1 RPKTMNDS
9 TKRVAIVGSGPAAFY
24 SAMELLRHDDPMV
37 SVDMLERLPTPY
49 GLVRGGVAPDHEKI
63 KSVTKIFERAA
74 GHPRFRFFGNV
85 EFGKDIQRLELL
97 EHYHAVIYAF
107 GSRTDRHLNIIGET
121 LQGSHAATEFV
132 GWYNGHPDY
141 RHHQF
146 DLTSKRVAIIGMGNV
161 AIDCARILCQDP
173 ENLAKTD
180 IAQHALEALRQSE
193 VEEVFLIGRRGPV
206 QAAFTPAEARELLH
220 LPKVD
225 AVMRASDLELDD
237 HSKEELSKASRNT
250 KLNMEILQQ
259 IHDQGDRGNPR
270 KLHLCFLI
278 SPTKIEGSEKVEGLE
293 LVHNEIVKEGG
304 VLRAKATDEVMHLNV
319 DMVFRSIGYMGEA
332 IPGLPFDDRR
342 GTIPNDQGQ
351 LLDGVDGKL
360 LNQEYTAG
368 WIKRGP
374 SGVIGTN
381 KQDAMETVSRLK
393 KNWQTSQ
400 TTQPKLVQHD
410 LLDLLKE
417 KKIQFVSFEDWKK
430 LDKFEIEQGQ
440 LIGKSR
446 QKICEV
452 EEMLDLIQST

>member
-1 RPKTMNDS
+1 MNDS
-9 TKRVAIVGSGPAAFY
+9 AKRVAIVGSGPAAFY

-74 GHPRFRFFGNV
+74 GHPRLRFFGNV
-85 EFGKDIQRLELL
+85 EFGKDIQRLDLL
-97 EHYHAVIYAF
+97 QRYHAVIYAF

-121 LQGSHAATEFV
+121 LQGIHAATEFV

-206 QAAFTPAEARELLH
+206 QAAFTPAEVRELLH

-225 AVMRASDLELDD
+225 AVMRASDLELDE

-278 SPTKIEGSEKVEGLE
+278 SPTKIEGSERVKGLE

-342 GTIPNDQGQ
+342 GTLPNDQGQ
-351 LLDGVDGKL
+351 LLDGVGGKL

-381 KQDAMETVSRLK
+381 KQDATETVSRLK
-393 KNWQTSQ
+393 KNWQTSP
-400 TTQPKLVQHD
+400 TPQPKLVHHD
-410 LLDLLKE
+410 LLDLLKD
-417 KKIQFVSFEDWKK
+417 KKSQFVSFEDWKK
-430 LDKFEIEQGQ
+430 LDKFEVELGQ
-440 LIGKSR
+440 QNGKSR
-446 QKICEV
+446 HKICEV
-452 EEMLDLIQST
+452 PEMLDLIRRT

>member
-1 RPKTMNDS
+1 MNDS

-85 EFGKDIQRLELL
+85 EFGKDIQRLDLL
-97 EHYHAVIYAF
+97 QRYHAVIYAF

-121 LQGSHAATEFV
+121 LKGSHAATEFV

-161 AIDCARILCQDP
+161 AIDCARILCQEP

-180 IAQHALEALRQSE
+180 IAQHALEALRQSQ

-206 QAAFTPAEARELLH
+206 QAAFTPAEVRELLH

-278 SPTKIEGSEKVEGLE
+278 SPTKIEGSERVEGLE

-304 VLRAKATDEVMHLNV
+304 VLKAKATDEVMHLNV
-319 DMVFRSIGYMGEA
+319 DMVFRSIGYRGEA

-393 KNWQTSQ
+393 QNWQTSQ
-400 TTQPKLVQHD
+400 TLQPKLVQDD
-410 LLDLLKE
+410 LLDLLKQ

-430 LDKFEIEQGQ
+430 LDKFELEQGQ

>member
-1 RPKTMNDS
+1 MNDS
-9 TKRVAIVGSGPAAFY
+9 AKRVAIVGSGPAAFY

-85 EFGKDIQRLELL
+85 EFGKDIQRLDLL
-97 EHYHAVIYAF
+97 QRYHAVIYAF

-206 QAAFTPAEARELLH
+206 QAAFTPAEVRELLH

-225 AVMRASDLELDD
+225 AVMRASDLELDE

-278 SPTKIEGSEKVEGLE
+278 SPTKIEGSERVKGLE

-342 GTIPNDQGQ
+342 GTLPNDQGQ
-351 LLDGVDGKL
+351 LLDGVGGKL

-381 KQDAMETVSRLK
+381 KQDATETVSRLK
-393 KNWQTSQ
+393 KNWQTSP
-400 TTQPKLVQHD
+400 TPQPKLVQHD

-417 KKIQFVSFEDWKK
+417 KKSQFVSFEDWKK
-430 LDKFEIEQGQ
+430 LDKFEVELGQ
-440 LIGKSR
+440 QNGKSR
-446 QKICEV
+446 HKICEV
-452 EEMLDLIQST
+452 PEMLDLIRST

>member
-1 RPKTMNDS
+1 MNDS
-9 TKRVAIVGSGPAAFY
+9 AKRVAIVGSGPAAFY

-85 EFGKDIQRLELL
+85 EFGIDIQRLELL

-121 LQGSHAATEFV
+121 LPGSHAATEFV

-206 QAAFTPAEARELLH
+206 QAAFTPAEVRELLH

-342 GTIPNDQGQ
+342 GTLPNDQGQ

-381 KQDAMETVSRLK
+381 KQDATETVSRLK
-393 KNWQTSQ
+393 KNWQTSP
-400 TTQPKLVQHD
+400 TPQPKLVQHD
-410 LLDLLKE
+410 LLDLLKK

-430 LDKFEIEQGQ
+430 LDKYEIEQGQ
-440 LIGKSR
+440 QNGKSR
-446 QKICEV
+446 HKICEV
-452 EEMLDLIQST
+452 QEMLDLIRRT

>member
-1 RPKTMNDS
+1 MNDS
-9 TKRVAIVGSGPAAFY
+9 AKRVAIVGSGPAAFY

-74 GHPRFRFFGNV
+74 GHSRFRFFGNV
-85 EFGKDIQRLELL
+85 EFGKDIQRLDLL
-97 EHYHAVIYAF
+97 QRYHAVIYAF

-206 QAAFTPAEARELLH
+206 QAAFTPAEVRELLH

-225 AVMRASDLELDD
+225 AVMRASDLELDE

-278 SPTKIEGSEKVEGLE
+278 SPTKIEGSERVKGLE

-342 GTIPNDQGQ
+342 GTLPNDQGQ
-351 LLDGVDGKL
+351 LLDGVGGKL

-381 KQDAMETVSRLK
+381 KQDATETVSRLK
-393 KNWQTSQ
+393 KNWQTSP
-400 TTQPKLVQHD
+400 TPQPKLVQHD
-410 LLDLLKE
+410 LQDLLEE
-417 KKIQFVSFEDWKK
+417 KQIQFVSFEGWKK
-430 LDKFEIEQGQ
+430 LDKIEIEQGQ
-440 LIGKSR
+440 QNGKSR
-446 QKICEV
+446 HKICEV
-452 EEMLDLIQST
+452 QEMLDLIRRT

>member
-1 RPKTMNDS
+1 MNDS
-9 TKRVAIVGSGPAAFY
+9 AKRVAIVGSGPAAFY

-121 LQGSHAATEFV
+121 LPGSHAATEFV

-206 QAAFTPAEARELLH
+206 QAAFTPAEVRELLH

-332 IPGLPFDDRR
+332 IHGLPFDDRR
-342 GTIPNDQGQ
+342 GTLPNDQGQ
-351 LLDGVDGKL
+351 LLDGVGGKL

-381 KQDAMETVSRLK
+381 KQDATETVSRLK
-393 KNWQTSQ
+393 KNWQTSP
-400 TTQPKLVQHD
+400 TPQPKLVQHD
-410 LLDLLKE
+410 LLELLKK

-440 LIGKSR
+440 QNGKSR
-446 QKICEV
+446 HKICEV
-452 EEMLDLIQST
+452 QEMLDLIRRT

>member
-1 RPKTMNDS
+1 MNDS
-9 TKRVAIVGSGPAAFY
+9 AKRVAIVGSGPAAFY

-121 LQGSHAATEFV
+121 LPGSHAATEFV

-206 QAAFTPAEARELLH
+206 QAAFTPAEVRELLH

-304 VLRAKATDEVMHLNV
+304 VLRAKATDEVMHLDV
-319 DMVFRSIGYMGEA
+319 DMIFRSIGYMGEA

-342 GTIPNDQGQ
+342 GTLPNDQGQ

-381 KQDAMETVSRLK
+381 KQDATETVSRLK
-393 KNWQTSQ
+393 KNWQTSP
-400 TTQPKLVQHD
+400 TPQPKLVQHD
-410 LLDLLKE
+410 LLDLLKK

-440 LIGKSR
+440 QNGKSR
-446 QKICEV
+446 HKICEV
-452 EEMLDLIQST
+452 QEMLDLIRRT

>member
-1 RPKTMNDS
+1 MNDS

-85 EFGKDIQRLELL
+85 EFGKDIQRIDLL
-97 EHYHAVIYAF
+97 QRYHAVIYAF

-121 LQGSHAATEFV
+121 LKGSHAATEFV

-146 DLTSKRVAIIGMGNV
+146 DLTAKRVAIIGMGNV

-173 ENLAKTD
+173 ENLANTD
-180 IAQHALEALRQSE
+180 IAQHALEALRQSQ

-206 QAAFTPAEARELLH
+206 QAAFTPAEVRELLH

-225 AVMRASDLELDD
+225 AVMRASDLELDE

-278 SPTKIEGSEKVEGLE
+278 SPTKIEGSERVERLE
-293 LVHNEIVKEGG
+293 LVHNEIAKEGG
-304 VLRAKATDEVMHLNV
+304 ILKAKATDEVMHLNV
-319 DMVFRSIGYMGEA
+319 DMVFRSIGYRGEA

-393 KNWQTSQ
+393 QNWQKSQ
-400 TTQPKLVQHD
+400 TPQPKLVQDD
-410 LLDLLKE
+410 LLALLK
-417 KKIQFVSFEDWKK
+417 KMKIQFVSFEDWKK
-430 LDKFEIEQGQ
+430 LDKFELEQGQ
-440 LIGKSR
+440 LNGKSR

>member
-1 RPKTMNDS
+1 MNDS
-9 TKRVAIVGSGPAAFY
+9 AKRVAIVGSGPAAFY

-85 EFGKDIQRLELL
+85 EFGKDIQRLDLL
-97 EHYHAVIYAF
+97 QRYHAVIYAF

-206 QAAFTPAEARELLH
+206 QAAFTPAEVRELLH

-225 AVMRASDLELDD
+225 AVMRASDLELDE

-250 KLNMEILQQ
+250 KLNLEILQQ

-278 SPTKIEGSEKVEGLE
+278 SPTKIEGSERVKGLE

-342 GTIPNDQGQ
+342 GTLPNDQGQ
-351 LLDGVDGKL
+351 LLDGVGGKL

-381 KQDAMETVSRLK
+381 KQDATETVSSLK
-393 KNWQTSQ
+393 KNWQTSP
-400 TTQPKLVQHD
+400 TPQPKLVQHD

-417 KKIQFVSFEDWKK
+417 KKSQFVSFEDWKK
-430 LDKFEIEQGQ
+430 LDKFEVELGQ
-440 LIGKSR
+440 QNGKSR
-446 QKICEV
+446 HKICEV
-452 EEMLDLIQST
+452 PEMLDLIRRT

>member
-1 RPKTMNDS
+1 MNDS
-9 TKRVAIVGSGPAAFY
+9 AKRVAIVGSGPAAFY

-121 LQGSHAATEFV
+121 LPGSHAATEFV

-206 QAAFTPAEARELLH
+206 QAAFTPAEVRELLH

-250 KLNMEILQQ
+250 KLNLEILQQ

-319 DMVFRSIGYMGEA
+319 DMIFRSIGYMGEA

-342 GTIPNDQGQ
+342 GTLPNDQGQ

-381 KQDAMETVSRLK
+381 KQDATETVSRLK
-393 KNWQTSQ
+393 KNWQTSP
-400 TTQPKLVQHD
+400 TPQPKLVQHD
-410 LLDLLKE
+410 LLDLLKK

-440 LIGKSR
+440 QNGKSR
-446 QKICEV
+446 HKICEV
-452 EEMLDLIQST
+452 QEMLDLIRRT

>member
-1 RPKTMNDS
+1 MNDS

-37 SVDMLERLPTPY
+37 SVDILERLPTPY

-85 EFGKDIQRLELL
+85 EFGKDIQRLDLL
-97 EHYHAVIYAF
+97 QRYHAVIYAF
-107 GSRTDRHLNIIGET
+107 GSRTDRHLNINGET
-121 LQGSHAATEFV
+121 LKGSHAATEFV

-206 QAAFTPAEARELLH
+206 QAAFTPAEVRELLH

-225 AVMRASDLELDD
+225 AVMRASDLELDK
-237 HSKEELSKASRNT
+237 HSQEELSKASRNT

-278 SPTKIEGSEKVEGLE
+278 SPTKIEGSDRVEGLE

-304 VLRAKATDEVMHLNV
+304 VLKAKATDEVMHLNV
-319 DMVFRSIGYMGEA
+319 DMVFRSIGYLGAA

-342 GTIPNDQGQ
+342 GTLPNDQGQ

-381 KQDAMETVSRLK
+381 KQDAMETASRLK
-393 KNWQTSQ
+393 QNWQTSQ
-400 TTQPKLVQHD
+400 TPQPELVQDD
-410 LLDLLKE
+410 LLDLFKE

-430 LDKFEIEQGQ
+430 LDKFEIEQGNQ
-440 LIGKSR
+440 NGKSR
-446 QKICEV
+446 HKICEV

>member
-1 RPKTMNDS
+1 MNDS

-85 EFGKDIQRLELL
+85 EFGKDIQRLDLL
-97 EHYHAVIYAF
+97 QRYHAVIYAF

-121 LQGSHAATEFV
+121 LKGSHAATEFV

-146 DLTSKRVAIIGMGNV
+146 DLTAKRVAIIGMGNV

-180 IAQHALEALRQSE
+180 IAQHALEALRQSQ

-206 QAAFTPAEARELLH
+206 QAAFTPAEVRELLH

-225 AVMRASDLELDD
+225 AVMRASDLELDEY
-237 HSKEELSKASRNT
+237 SKEELSKASRNT
-250 KLNMEILQQ
+250 KLNIGILQQ

-278 SPTKIEGSEKVEGLE
+278 SPTKIEGSERVEGLE

-304 VLRAKATDEVMHLNV
+304 VLKAKATDEVMHLNV
-319 DMVFRSIGYMGEA
+319 DMVFRSIGYRGEA

-381 KQDAMETVSRLK
+381 KQDAMETISRLK
-393 KNWQTSQ
+393 QNWQTSQ
-400 TTQPKLVQHD
+400 TSQPKLVQDD
-410 LLDLLKE
+410 LLDLFKE

-430 LDKFEIEQGQ
+430 LDKFELEQGQ

-446 QKICEV
+446 QKICDV

>member
-1 RPKTMNDS
+1 MNDS
-9 TKRVAIVGSGPAAFY
+9 AKRVAIVGSGPAAFY

-85 EFGKDIQRLELL
+85 EFGKDIQRLDLL
-97 EHYHAVIYAF
+97 QRYHAVIYAF

-146 DLTSKRVAIIGMGNV
+146 NLTSKRVAIIGMGNV

-206 QAAFTPAEARELLH
+206 QAAFTPAEVRELLH

-225 AVMRASDLELDD
+225 AVMRASDLELDE

-278 SPTKIEGSEKVEGLE
+278 SPTKIEGSERVKGLE

-342 GTIPNDQGQ
+342 GTLPNDQGQ
-351 LLDGVDGKL
+351 LLDGVGGKL

-381 KQDAMETVSRLK
+381 KQDATETVSRLK
-393 KNWQTSQ
+393 KNWQTSP
-400 TTQPKLVQHD
+400 TPQPKLVQHD
-410 LLDLLKE
+410 LQDLLEE
-417 KKIQFVSFEDWKK
+417 KQIQFVSFEGWKK
-430 LDKFEIEQGQ
+430 LDKIEIEQGQ
-440 LIGKSR
+440 QNGKSR
-446 QKICEV
+446 HKICEV
-452 EEMLDLIQST
+452 PEMLDLIRST

>member
-1 RPKTMNDS
+1 MNDS
-9 TKRVAIVGSGPAAFY
+9 AKRVAIVGSGPAAFY

-85 EFGKDIQRLELL
+85 EFGKDIQRLDLL
-97 EHYHAVIYAF
+97 QRYHAVIYAF

-206 QAAFTPAEARELLH
+206 QAAFTPAEVRELLH

-225 AVMRASDLELDD
+225 AVMRASDLELDE

-278 SPTKIEGSEKVEGLE
+278 SPTKIEGSERVKGLE

-351 LLDGVDGKL
+351 LLDGVGGKL

-381 KQDAMETVSRLK
+381 KQDATETVSRLK
-393 KNWQTSQ
+393 KNWQTSP
-400 TTQPKLVQHD
+400 TPQPKLVQHD

-417 KKIQFVSFEDWKK
+417 KKSQFVSFEDWKK
-430 LDKFEIEQGQ
+430 LDKFEVELGQ
-440 LIGKSR
+440 QNGKSR
-446 QKICEV
+446 HKICEV
-452 EEMLDLIQST
+452 PEMLDLIRST

>member
-1 RPKTMNDS
+1 MNDS
-9 TKRVAIVGSGPAAFY
+9 AKRVAIVGSGPAAFY

-85 EFGKDIQRLELL
+85 EFGKDIQRLDLL
-97 EHYHAVIYAF
+97 QRYHAVIYAF

-206 QAAFTPAEARELLH
+206 QAAFTPAEVRELLH

-225 AVMRASDLELDD
+225 AVMRASDLELDE

-278 SPTKIEGSEKVEGLE
+278 SPTKIEGSERVKGLE

-342 GTIPNDQGQ
+342 GTLPNDQGQ

-381 KQDAMETVSRLK
+381 KQDATETVSRLK
-393 KNWQTSQ
+393 KNWQTSP
-400 TTQPKLVQHD
+400 TPQPKLVQHD
-410 LLDLLKE
+410 LLDLLKK
-417 KKIQFVSFEDWKK
+417 KKIEFVSFEDWKK

-440 LIGKSR
+440 QNGKSR
-446 QKICEV
+446 HKICEV
-452 EEMLDLIQST
+452 QEMLDLIRRT

>member
-1 RPKTMNDS
+1 MNDS
-9 TKRVAIVGSGPAAFY
+9 AKRVAIVGSGPAAFY

-121 LQGSHAATEFV
+121 LPGSHAATEFV

-206 QAAFTPAEARELLH
+206 QAAFTPAEVRELLH

-250 KLNMEILQQ
+250 KLNLEILQQ

-342 GTIPNDQGQ
+342 GTLPNDQGQ

-381 KQDAMETVSRLK
+381 KQDATETVSRLK
-393 KNWQTSQ
+393 KNWQTSP
-400 TTQPKLVQHD
+400 TPQPKLVQHD
-410 LLDLLKE
+410 LLDLLKK
-417 KKIQFVSFEDWKK
+417 KKIEFVSFEDWKK

-440 LIGKSR
+440 QNGKSR
-446 QKICEV
+446 HKICEV
-452 EEMLDLIQST
+452 QEMLDLIRRT

>member
-1 RPKTMNDS
+1 MNDS

-85 EFGKDIQRLELL
+85 EFGKDIQRIDLL
-97 EHYHAVIYAF
+97 QRYHAVIYAF

-121 LQGSHAATEFV
+121 LKGSHAATEFV

-180 IAQHALEALRQSE
+180 IAQHALEALRQSQ

-206 QAAFTPAEARELLH
+206 QAAFTPAEVRELLH

-278 SPTKIEGSEKVEGLE
+278 SPTKIEGSERVEGLE

-304 VLRAKATDEVMHLNV
+304 VLKAKATDEVMHLNV
-319 DMVFRSIGYMGEA
+319 DMVFRSIGYRGEA

-393 KNWQTSQ
+393 QNWQTSQ
-400 TTQPKLVQHD
+400 TPPPKLVQDD
-410 LLDLLKE
+410 LLDLLKQ

-430 LDKFEIEQGQ
+430 LDKFELEQGH
-440 LIGKSR
+440 LNGKSR

-452 EEMLDLIQST
+452 EEMLDLIQNT

>member
-1 RPKTMNDS
+1 MNDS
-9 TKRVAIVGSGPAAFY
+9 AKRVAIVGSGPAAFY

-85 EFGKDIQRLELL
+85 EFGIDIQRLELL

-121 LQGSHAATEFV
+121 LPGSHAATEFV

-206 QAAFTPAEARELLH
+206 QAAFTPAEVRELLH

-250 KLNMEILQQ
+250 KLNLEILQQ

-342 GTIPNDQGQ
+342 GTLPNDQGQ

-381 KQDAMETVSRLK
+381 KQDATETVSRLK
-393 KNWQTSQ
+393 KNWQTSP
-400 TTQPKLVQHD
+400 TPQPKLVQHD
-410 LLDLLKE
+410 LLDLLKK

-440 LIGKSR
+440 QNGKSR
-446 QKICEV
+446 HKICEV
-452 EEMLDLIQST
+452 QEMLDLIRRT

>member
-1 RPKTMNDS
+1 MNDS
-9 TKRVAIVGSGPAAFY
+9 AKRVAIVGSGPAAFY

-85 EFGKDIQRLELL
+85 EFGKDIQRLDLL
-97 EHYHAVIYAF
+97 QRYHAVIYAF

-173 ENLAKTD
+173 KNLAKTD

-206 QAAFTPAEARELLH
+206 QAAFTPAEVRELLH

-225 AVMRASDLELDD
+225 AVIRASDLELDE

-342 GTIPNDQGQ
+342 GTLPNDQGQ

-360 LNQEYTAG
+360 LNQEYTSG

-381 KQDAMETVSRLK
+381 KQDATETVSRLK
-393 KNWQTSQ
+393 KNWQTSP
-400 TTQPKLVQHD
+400 TPQPKLVQHD
-410 LLDLLKE
+410 LLDLLKK

-440 LIGKSR
+440 QNGKSR
-446 QKICEV
+446 HKICEV
-452 EEMLDLIQST
+452 QEMLDLIRRT

>member
-1 RPKTMNDS
+1 MNDS
-9 TKRVAIVGSGPAAFY
+9 AKRVAIVGSGPAAFY

-74 GHPRFRFFGNV
+74 GHSRFRFFGNV
-85 EFGKDIQRLELL
+85 EFGKDIKRLDLLQR
-97 EHYHAVIYAF
+97 YHAVIYAF

-206 QAAFTPAEARELLH
+206 QAAFTPAEVRELLH

-342 GTIPNDQGQ
+342 GTLPNDQGQ

-381 KQDAMETVSRLK
+381 KQDATETVSRLK
-393 KNWQTSQ
+393 KNWQTSP
-400 TTQPKLVQHD
+400 TPQPKLVQHD
-410 LLDLLKE
+410 LLDLLKK

-440 LIGKSR
+440 QNGKSR
-446 QKICEV
+446 HKICEV
-452 EEMLDLIQST
+452 QEMLDLIRRT

>member
-1 RPKTMNDS
+1 MNDS

-85 EFGKDIQRLELL
+85 EFGKDIQRIDLL
-97 EHYHAVIYAF
+97 QRYHAVIYAF

-121 LQGSHAATEFV
+121 LKGSHAATEFV

-180 IAQHALEALRQSE
+180 IAQHALEALRQSQ

-206 QAAFTPAEARELLH
+206 QAAFTPAEVRELLH

-278 SPTKIEGSEKVEGLE
+278 SPTKIEGSERVEGLE

-304 VLRAKATDEVMHLNV
+304 VLKAKATDEVMHLNV
-319 DMVFRSIGYMGEA
+319 DMVFRSIGYRGEA

-360 LNQEYTAG
+360 LTQEYTAG

-393 KNWQTSQ
+393 QNWHKSQ
-400 TTQPKLVQHD
+400 TPQPKLIQDD
-410 LLDLLKE
+410 LLALLKQ

-430 LDKFEIEQGQ
+430 LDKFELEQGQ
-440 LIGKSR
+440 LNGKSR

>member
-1 RPKTMNDS
+1 MNDS
-9 TKRVAIVGSGPAAFY
+9 AKRVAIVGSGPAAFY

-121 LQGSHAATEFV
+121 LPGSHAATEFV

-180 IAQHALEALRQSE
+180 IAQHALEDLRQSE

-206 QAAFTPAEARELLH
+206 QAAFTPAEVRELLH

-342 GTIPNDQGQ
+342 GTLPNDQGQ

-381 KQDAMETVSRLK
+381 KQDATETVSRLK
-393 KNWQTSQ
+393 KNWQTSP
-400 TTQPKLVQHD
+400 TPQPKLVQHD
-410 LLDLLKE
+410 LLDLLKK
-417 KKIQFVSFEDWKK
+417 KKIEFVSFEDWKK
-430 LDKFEIEQGQ
+430 LDKYEIEQGQ
-440 LIGKSR
+440 QNGKSR
-446 QKICEV
+446 HKICEV
-452 EEMLDLIQST
+452 QEMLDLIRRT

>member
-1 RPKTMNDS
+1 MNDS
-9 TKRVAIVGSGPAAFY
+9 AKRVAIVGSGPAAFY

-121 LQGSHAATEFV
+121 LPGSHAATEFV

-206 QAAFTPAEARELLH
+206 QAAFTPAEVRELLH

-342 GTIPNDQGQ
+342 GTLPNDQGQ
-351 LLDGVDGKL
+351 LLDGVGGKL

-381 KQDAMETVSRLK
+381 KQDATETVSRLK
-393 KNWQTSQ
+393 KNWQTSP
-400 TTQPKLVQHD
+400 TPQPKLVQHD
-410 LLDLLKE
+410 LLDLLKK

-440 LIGKSR
+440 QNGKSR
-446 QKICEV
+446 HKICEV
-452 EEMLDLIQST
+452 QEMLDLIRRT

>member
-1 RPKTMNDS
+1 MNDS
-9 TKRVAIVGSGPAAFY
+9 AKRVAIVGSGPAAFY
-24 SAMELLRHDDPMV
+24 SAIELLRHDDPMV

-121 LQGSHAATEFV
+121 LPGSHAATEFV

-206 QAAFTPAEARELLH
+206 QAAFTPAEVRELLH

-250 KLNMEILQQ
+250 KLNLEILQQ

-304 VLRAKATDEVMHLNV
+304 VLRAKATDEVMHLDV
-319 DMVFRSIGYMGEA
+319 DMIFRSIGYMGEA

-342 GTIPNDQGQ
+342 GTLPNDQGQ

-381 KQDAMETVSRLK
+381 KQDATETVSRLK
-393 KNWQTSQ
+393 KNWQTSP
-400 TTQPKLVQHD
+400 TPQPKLVQHD
-410 LLDLLKE
+410 LQDLLEE
-417 KKIQFVSFEDWKK
+417 KQIQFVSFEGWKK
-430 LDKFEIEQGQ
+430 LDKIEIEQGQ
-440 LIGKSR
+440 QNGKSR
-446 QKICEV
+446 HKICEV
-452 EEMLDLIQST
+452 QEMLDLIRRT

>member
-1 RPKTMNDS
+1 MNDS
-9 TKRVAIVGSGPAAFY
+9 AKRVAIVGSGPAAFY

-85 EFGKDIQRLELL
+85 EFGKDIQRLDLL
-97 EHYHAVIYAF
+97 QRYHAVIYAF

-206 QAAFTPAEARELLH
+206 QAAFTPAEVRELLH

-225 AVMRASDLELDD
+225 AVMRASDLELDE

-278 SPTKIEGSEKVEGLE
+278 SPTKIEGSERVKGLE

-304 VLRAKATDEVMHLNV
+304 VLRAKATNEVMHLNV

-332 IPGLPFDDRR
+332 ITGLPFDDRK
-342 GTIPNDQGQ
+342 GTLPNDQGQ
-351 LLDGVDGKL
+351 LLDGVGGKL

-381 KQDAMETVSRLK
+381 KQDATETVSRLK
-393 KNWQTSQ
+393 KNWQTSP
-400 TTQPKLVQHD
+400 TPQPKLVQHD
-410 LLDLLKE
+410 LQDLLEE
-417 KKIQFVSFEDWKK
+417 KQIQFVSFEGWKK
-430 LDKFEIEQGQ
+430 LDKIEIEQGQ
-440 LIGKSR
+440 QNGKSR
-446 QKICEV
+446 HKICEV
-452 EEMLDLIQST
+452 PEMLDLIRST

>member
-1 RPKTMNDS
+1 MNDS
-9 TKRVAIVGSGPAAFY
+9 AKRVAIVGSGPAAFY

-85 EFGKDIQRLELL
+85 EFGKDIQRLDLL
-97 EHYHAVIYAF
+97 QRYHAVIYAF

-206 QAAFTPAEARELLH
+206 QAAFTPAEVRELLH

-225 AVMRASDLELDD
+225 AVMRASDLELDE

-304 VLRAKATDEVMHLNV
+304 VLRAKATDEVMHLDV
-319 DMVFRSIGYMGEA
+319 DMIFRSIGYMGEA

-342 GTIPNDQGQ
+342 GTLPNDQGQ

-381 KQDAMETVSRLK
+381 KQDATETVSRLK
-393 KNWQTSQ
+393 KNWQTSP
-400 TTQPKLVQHD
+400 TPQPKLVQHD
-410 LLDLLKE
+410 LLDLLKK
-417 KKIQFVSFEDWKK
+417 KKIEFVSFEDWKK

-440 LIGKSR
+440 QNGKSR
-446 QKICEV
+446 HKICEV
-452 EEMLDLIQST
+452 QEMLDLIRRT

>member
-1 RPKTMNDS
+1 MNDS

-85 EFGKDIQRLELL
+85 EFGKDIQRLDLL
-97 EHYHAVIYAF
+97 QRYHAVIYAF

-121 LQGSHAATEFV
+121 LKGSHAATEFV

-180 IAQHALEALRQSE
+180 IAQHALEALRQSQ
-193 VEEVFLIGRRGPV
+193 VEEVFLIGRRGPI
-206 QAAFTPAEARELLH
+206 QAAFTPAEVRELLH

-225 AVMRASDLELDD
+225 AVMRASDLELDE

-278 SPTKIEGSEKVEGLE
+278 SPTKIEGSERVEGLE

-304 VLRAKATDEVMHLNV
+304 VLKAKATDEVMHLNV
-319 DMVFRSIGYMGEA
+319 DMVFRSIGYRGEA

-393 KNWQTSQ
+393 QNWQTSQ
-400 TTQPKLVQHD
+400 TSQPKLVQDD
-410 LLDLLKE
+410 LLDLLKQ

-430 LDKFEIEQGQ
+430 LDKFELEQGH
-440 LIGKSR
+440 LNGKSR

>member
-1 RPKTMNDS
+1 MNDS

-85 EFGKDIQRLELL
+85 EFGKDIQRIDLL
-97 EHYHAVIYAF
+97 QRYHAVIYAF

-121 LQGSHAATEFV
+121 LKGSHAATEFV

-180 IAQHALEALRQSE
+180 IAQHALEALRQSQ

-206 QAAFTPAEARELLH
+206 QAAFTPAEVRELLH

-225 AVMRASDLELDD
+225 AVMRASDLELDE

-278 SPTKIEGSEKVEGLE
+278 SPTKIEGSERVEGLE

-304 VLRAKATDEVMHLNV
+304 ILRAKATDEVMHLNV
-319 DMVFRSIGYMGEA
+319 DMVFRSIGYLGAA

-393 KNWQTSQ
+393 QNWQTSQ
-400 TTQPKLVQHD
+400 TSQPKLVQDD
-410 LLDLLKE
+410 LLDLLKQ

-430 LDKFEIEQGQ
+430 LDKFELEQGQ

>member
-1 RPKTMNDS
+1 MNDS
-9 TKRVAIVGSGPAAFY
+9 AKRVAIVGSGPAAFY

-85 EFGKDIQRLELL
+85 EFGIDIQRLELL

-121 LQGSHAATEFV
+121 LPGSHAATEFV

-206 QAAFTPAEARELLH
+206 QAAFTPAEVRELLH

-332 IPGLPFDDRR
+332 IPGLPFDNRR
-342 GTIPNDQGQ
+342 GTLPNDQGQ

-381 KQDAMETVSRLK
+381 KQDATETIIRLK
-393 KNWQTSQ
+393 KNWQTSP
-400 TTQPKLVQHD
+400 TPQPKLVQHD
-410 LLDLLKE
+410 LLDLLKK

-440 LIGKSR
+440 QNGKSR
-446 QKICEV
+446 HKICEV
-452 EEMLDLIQST
+452 QEMLDLIRRT

>member
-1 RPKTMNDS
+1 MNDS

-63 KSVTKIFERAA
+63 KSVSKIFERAA

-85 EFGKDIQRLELL
+85 EFGKDIQRIELL
-97 EHYHAVIYAF
+97 QHFHAVIYAY
-107 GSRTDRHLNIIGET
+107 GSSTDRHLNIIGET
-121 LQGSHAATEFV
+121 LKGSHAATEFV

-141 RHHQF
+141 RYHQF

-180 IAQHALEALRQSE
+180 IAQHALEALRQSK

-206 QAAFTPAEARELLH
+206 QAAFTPAEVRELLH

-225 AVMRASDLELDD
+225 ALMRASDLELDD

-278 SPTKIEGSEKVEGLE
+278 SPTKIKGTKRVEGLD

-304 VLRAKATDEVMHLNV
+304 VLKAKATDEVMHLNV
-319 DMVFRSIGYMGEA
+319 DMVLRSIGYMGEA

-351 LLDGVDGKL
+351 LLDSVDGKL
-360 LNQEYTAG
+360 LRQEYTAG

-381 KQDAMETVSRLK
+381 KQDALETVNRLK
-393 KNWQTSQ
+393 QNWQTIQ
-400 TTQPKLVQHD
+400 TPEPKLVQVDLVD
-410 LLDLLKE
+410 LLED
-417 KKIQFVSFEDWKK
+417 KKINFVSFDDWKK
-430 LDKFEIEQGQ
+430 LDKFEIKQGQ
-440 LIGKSR
+440 SYAKTR

-452 EEMLDLIQST
+452 QEMLDLIQST